1 MVWERYGSSKQ
12 KRLKTSFLVSL
23 LYRLSVLRGEL
34 SQRPQFKSGSWHHI
48 DAKTAVSFISP
59 DAGTDRVF
67 DNADSFAMVFDRTWK
82 QLRVSSTAELS
93 QEEHLEA
100 VLEAIA
106 DHPFLISS
114 PEMARQV
121 AAFRIR
127 LLELE

>member
-1 MVWERYGSSKQ
+1 M
-12 KRLKTSFLVSL
+12 
-23 LYRLSVLRGEL
+23 
-34 SQRPQFKSGSWHHI
+34 
-48 DAKTAVSFISP
+48 SFISP

-82 QLRVSSTAELS
+82 QLRSKDN
-93 QEEHLEA
+93 QIGQDDHLEA
-100 VLEAIA
+100 VLSAMA

-127 LLELE
+127 LLELS

>member
-12 KRLKTSFLVSL
+12 KRPYRAFSVSP
-23 LYRLSVLRGEL
+23 LYRLSALRGEL

-82 QLRVSSTAELS
+82 QLRSSNKAELS

-100 VLEAIA
+100 VLEAMA

-114 PEMARQV
+114 PDMARQV

-127 LLELE
+127 LLELA

>member
-1 MVWERYGSSKQ
+1 M
-12 KRLKTSFLVSL
+12 
-23 LYRLSVLRGEL
+23 
-34 SQRPQFKSGSWHHI
+34 SQCPQFKSGSWHHI

-82 QLRVSSTAELS
+82 QLRGRNKAELS

-100 VLEAIA
+100 VLEAMA

-114 PEMARQV
+114 PDMARQV

-127 LLELE
+127 LLELA

>member
-1 MVWERYGSSKQ
+1 M
-12 KRLKTSFLVSL
+12 
-23 LYRLSVLRGEL
+23 
-34 SQRPQFKSGSWHHI
+34 
-48 DAKTAVSFISP
+48 SFISP

-82 QLRVSSTAELS
+82 QLRSSSKAELS

-100 VLEAIA
+100 VLEAMA

-114 PEMARQV
+114 PDMARQV

-127 LLELE
+127 LLELA

>member
-1 MVWERYGSSKQ
+1 M
-12 KRLKTSFLVSL
+12 
-23 LYRLSVLRGEL
+23 
-34 SQRPQFKSGSWHHI
+34 
-48 DAKTAVSFISP
+48 SFISP

-82 QLRVSSTAELS
+82 RLRAKDN
-93 QEEHLEA
+93 QIGQDDHLEA
-100 VLEAIA
+100 VLSAMA

-127 LLELE
+127 LLELS

>member
-1 MVWERYGSSKQ
+1 M
-12 KRLKTSFLVSL
+12 
-23 LYRLSVLRGEL
+23 

-82 QLRVSSTAELS
+82 QLRSSNKAELS

-100 VLEAIA
+100 VLEAMS

-114 PEMARQV
+114 PDMARQV

-127 LLELE
+127 LLELA

>member
-1 MVWERYGSSKQ
+1 MSLRRRAGIAQ
-12 KRLKTSFLVSL
+12 LVEQATEN
-23 LYRLSVLRGEL
+23 RRV
-34 SQRPQFKSGSWHHI
+34 P
-48 DAKTAVSFISP
+48 KTAVSFISP

-82 QLRVSSTAELS
+82 QLRSSNKAELS

-100 VLEAIA
+100 VLEAMA

-114 PEMARQV
+114 PDMARQV

-127 LLELE
+127 LLELA

>member
-1 MVWERYGSSKQ
+1 M
-12 KRLKTSFLVSL
+12 
-23 LYRLSVLRGEL
+23 
-34 SQRPQFKSGSWHHI
+34 
-48 DAKTAVSFISP
+48 SFISP

-82 QLRVSSTAELS
+82 QLRSSSNKAELS

-100 VLEAIA
+100 VLEAMA

-114 PEMARQV
+114 PDMARQV

-127 LLELE
+127 LLELA

>member
-1 MVWERYGSSKQ
+1 MHSS
-12 KRLKTSFLVSL
+12 VS
-23 LYRLSVLRGEL
+23 R
-34 SQRPQFKSGSWHHI
+34 
-48 DAKTAVSFISP
+48 VSFISP

-82 QLRVSSTAELS
+82 RLKGQNGDTTAGDAFVD
-93 QEEHLEA
+93 QVFDA
-100 VLEAIA
+100 MA

-127 LLELE
+127 LLDLN

>member
-1 MVWERYGSSKQ
+1 M
-12 KRLKTSFLVSL
+12 
-23 LYRLSVLRGEL
+23 
-34 SQRPQFKSGSWHHI
+34 
-48 DAKTAVSFISP
+48 SFISP

-82 QLRVSSTAELS
+82 RLKAQLIDQTSGDDFVD
-93 QEEHLEA
+93 QVFEA
-100 VLEAIA
+100 MA

-127 LLELE
+127 LLDLR

>member
-1 MVWERYGSSKQ
+1 MQCSTLY
-12 KRLKTSFLVSL
+12 VS
-23 LYRLSVLRGEL
+23 Y
-34 SQRPQFKSGSWHHI
+34 
-48 DAKTAVSFISP
+48 ISP

-82 QLRVSSTAELS
+82 RLRRETAEQPS
-93 QEEHLEA
+93 DAEFLELVFA
-100 VLEAIA
+100 AMK

-127 LLELE
+127 LLDLN

>member
-1 MVWERYGSSKQ
+1 MSPVQIWV
-12 KRLKTSFLVSL
+12 LASF
-23 LYRLSVLRGEL
+23 
-34 SQRPQFKSGSWHHI
+34 
-48 DAKTAVSFISP
+48 DAESAVSFISP

-82 QLRVSSTAELS
+82 QLRSNESGEVSQDS
-93 QEEHLEA
+93 HLEK
-100 VLEAIA
+100 VLSAMA

-127 LLELE
+127 LLELA

>member
-1 MVWERYGSSKQ
+1 MSPVQIWV
-12 KRLKTSFLVSL
+12 LA
-23 LYRLSVLRGEL
+23 SV
-34 SQRPQFKSGSWHHI
+34 
-48 DAKTAVSFISP
+48 DAKSVVSFISP

-82 QLRVSSTAELS
+82 QLRSNESGEVSQDS
-93 QEEHLEA
+93 HLEK
-100 VLEAIA
+100 VLSAMA

-127 LLELE
+127 LLELA